1 MEMLAPQLIDNLEEV
16 NQLISDFTRKKCITN
31 NYLLINQLE
40 SLINSKNLYVVVG
53 KDNLILL
60 VDRIIYFQVYYHINN
75 LEEQISANT
84 QKPIMMEIVFK
95 GEQPTT
101 IKEFWKRNG
110 FAEHLTRINLSLIYE
125 QKGVFENT
133 NNKLL
138 IKIADSEF
146 ESKSTTYLFEND
158 LDRYT
163 GDLKTYEEINQYV
176 KNKNILCAYYE
187 NEFCGALQFEFKQS
201 ICWLG
206 HIAINSKYRGKGIAN
221 ALVSTY
227 IELNKETED
236 SKYQLWVIDN
246 NIPAVSLY
254 NKFGFKHTGKSTVSM
269 LKL

>member
-1 MEMLAPQLIDNLEEV
+1 MEMLAPQLIDNLELV

-31 NYLLINQLE
+31 NYLLISQLE

-53 KDNLILL
+53 NDNLILL
-60 VDRIIYFQVYYHINN
+60 VDRIISFQVYYHINN
-75 LEEQISANT
+75 LEEQIFANT
-84 QKPIMMEIVFK
+84 QKPLMMEIVFK
-95 GEQPTT
+95 GDQPSI

-110 FAEHLTRINLSLIYE
+110 FVEHLTRINLALTYK
-125 QKGVFENT
+125 QKGEFENT
-133 NNKLL
+133 NNNLR
-138 IKIADSEF
+138 IKIADNEF

-176 KNKNILCAYYE
+176 KNRNILCAYYE

-206 HIAINSKYRGKGIAN
+206 HIAIDSKFRGKGIAN
-221 ALVSTY
+221 YLVSTY
-227 IELNKETED
+227 IELNKQTED

-246 NIPAVSLY
+246 NLPALNLY
-254 NKFGFKHTGKSTVSM
+254 YKFGFKHTGKSTVSM